1 MRKPIIAGNW
11 KMHKVLSEAKG
22 FIEEVKGLV
31 PSSEKVDSVV
41 CAPALFLESLISLAK
56 DYEVKI
62 GAQNMHFEDQG
73 AFTGEV
79 SPAALADMGVSYCII
94 GHSERRGLFA
104 ETDDAVN
111 KKALAAFKHG
121 LIPIIC
127 CGETLEQREKGETN
141 QFVGGQVQQ
150 ALNGLTEE
158 QVKESVIAYEPIW
171 AIGTGKTASAEEANE
186 VCTHIRQT
194 VASQFSQTVADE
206 VRIQYG
212 GSVKPANI
220 KEFLSQSD
228 IDGALVG
235 GASLEASSY
244 LQLVEAVAND

>member
-11 KMHKVLSEAKG
+11 KMHKLLSEAKG

-41 CAPALFLESLISLAK
+41 CASPLFLESLVGLTK

-62 GAQNMHFEDQG
+62 GAQNIHFEDQG

-79 SPAALADMGVSYCII
+79 SPAALADIGVTYCII
-94 GHSERRGLFA
+94 GHSERRELFA
-104 ETDDAVN
+104 ETDDSVN

-127 CGETLEQREKGETN
+127 CGETLEQRDNGETN
-141 QFVGGQVQQ
+141 QYVGGQVQK
-150 ALNGLTEE
+150 ALTGLTEE

-186 VCTHIRQT
+186 VCAHIRQT
-194 VASQFSQTVADE
+194 VASQFSQTVAEE

-220 KEFLSQSD
+220 KEFLSQTD

-235 GASLEASSY
+235 GASLEAYSY
-244 LQLVEAVAND
+244 LQLLEAVAND